1 MRETTRRIDCIVCA
15 GGLELEVCWQKI
27 RLKYLKGPLCVWEGK
42 LYVVVEPT
50 ARGSPGKRGEEEP
63 AFENSKSG
71 EITTVADRRVC
82 PVTVLSF
89 QLPG

>member
-1 MRETTRRIDCIVCA
+1 V
-15 GGLELEVCWQKI
+15 LEVFAKNKI
-27 RLKYLKGPLCVWEGK
+27 KYLKEGK

-63 AFENSKSG
+63 AFETSKSG
-71 EITTVADRRVC
+71 EISTVADRRVC

-89 QLPG
+89 QLPA